1 MVIKPEQLVKG
12 QTFHVTKA
20 EFMKYNGGIPV
31 QKGGLESQKTL
42 SLSAKQNAH
51 ENENKKCN
59 RSAINWLN

>member
-12 QTFHVTKA
+12 QTFHVTKT

-42 SLSAKQNAH
+42 SLSVKQNARQK
-51 ENENKKCN
+51 EK
-59 RSAINWLN
+59 